1 MDELKWLNSAMPL
14 VAALVL
20 GIVGL
25 ILAVFAG
32 YFESASRSLRLR
44 LLIPCIIIGFWG
56 FAVDL
61 NQRGKAEQQTDTI
74 VKDAEKILKKTDE
87 IGTGV
92 NTALETLRTLPS
104 KEQFDAESA
113 VLQTQLAVA
122 KKDHDI
128 VEESFVEQKQAALN
142 KRREEADYQRSI
154 ANLPIVLAQLKYW
167 KEPFL
172 EVKTDVEARKNDS
185 PYTYHGQELTDKDKE
200 QDDRLV
206 QARADLLESLRKIA
220 TSADSLRQLMW
231 NRLSKD
237 RVRDSDGQ
245 WEREFANAKTNPS
258 ENFNGEA
265 AATYLEDL
273 KKRADASR

>member
-273 KKRADASR
+273 MKRADASR